1 MKLVRPLAVLLAL
14 ALGGV
19 SAAATDAAEPADI
32 AASRPAVRETRDAV
46 RAVVG
51 AQLQALREGEFE
63 PAYALAAEGIRRQ
76 FRLPVWVEMIRRG
89 YAPLLRHDR
98 VEFGV
103 MRPQGDD
110 RASLPVV
117 VFDPAD
123 RATRYRYDL
132 VRERGGWRVA
142 GVVAER
148 EAPRGDL

>member
-1 MKLVRPLAVLLAL
+1 MNFLRPLAVLLAL
-14 ALGGV
+14 TLGGV
-19 SAAATDAAEPADI
+19 SAAATDAAEPRDKT
-32 AASRPAVRETRDAV
+32 ASRPAARETRDAV
-46 RAVVG
+46 RAAVG

-63 PAYALAAEGIRRQ
+63 QAYALAAEGIRRQ

-89 YAPLLRHDR
+89 YAPLLRHER

-103 MRPQGDD
+103 IRPDGDD

-117 VFDPAD
+117 VFATDS

-132 VRERGGWRVA
+132 VRERGGWRIA

-148 EAPRGDL
+148 EAPRGDI